1 MLLSQLFTE
10 YQKTRQ
16 YTEWLCK
23 PLNIEDYVPQ
33 AADFASPPKWHL
45 AHTTWFFEE
54 MLLTKFV
61 KDYAVFDTHF
71 GFLFNSYYQTV
82 GEKAL
87 RAQRGIMTRPSVEQV
102 YQYRHYVDEHMQR
115 FINEGIKTGIENHLS
130 DDIKA
135 LITLGINHEQQ
146 HQELLLTD
154 LKYTFSLNPI
164 QPVYHQD
171 FNLVA
176 QLPIS
181 KAQESEWLSV
191 EEGIYDLGYSGDGF
205 CFDNERCQHKV
216 LLQKFDIASALITN
230 REYIEF
236 IEDDGYQT
244 FSHWLDD
251 GWAWLTTN
259 QVRSPLYWQKIEGQW
274 FNFTLA
280 GLQPID
286 GEASVSHI
294 SYYEA
299 NAFASWKNM
308 RLASEFEWEVASN
321 QFNWGQRWEWTSS
334 AYLPYPGF
342 AISEG
347 AVGEYNG
354 KFMVNQMVL
363 RGASVATSKDHS
375 RPTYRNFFQ
384 PHHQWQFSGIR
395 LVK

>member
-191 EEGIYDLGYSGDGF
+191 EEGIYDVGYSGDGF

-230 REYIEF
+230 SEYIEF